1 VTTLDDAQII
11 STRQAAALI
20 GTSADVLRA
29 MRHRGTGPKFHRIE
43 GVQSVL
49 YLRSEV
55 EDFIAERAL
64 ESA

>member
-11 STRQAAALI
+11 STRQAAELL
-20 GTSADVLRA
+20 GTTPDVVRA
-29 MRHRGTGPKFHRIE
+29 MRHRGTGPRFHRIE

-49 YLRSEV
+49 YLRSDV

-64 ESA
+64 AAA

>member
-1 VTTLDDAQII
+1 
-11 STRQAAALI
+11 
-20 GTSADVLRA
+20 